1 MKAYIKLLLVFVLS
15 INAVTTNAQATKRI
29 YNEDEVILPNN
40 LQYYQSA
47 ENGNTIKS
55 TVENNLITISWQ
67 TKTEINTSHFELQ
80 RSENGKDFE
89 PIETITA
96 GCITNGIRSYSTT
109 DDSFSVTNKQL
120 YYRLKIVFVN
130 GKEALTDVA
139 MVDKVL
145 SNATT
150 DNRTR

>member
-1 MKAYIKLLLVFVLS
+1 MKASIKLLLAFVLS
-15 INAVTTNAQATKRI
+15 INAMTTNAQATKRI
-29 YNEDEVILPNN
+29 YNEEEVILPNN

-47 ENGNTIKS
+47 ENGNTLKS

-109 DDSFSVTNKQL
+109 DDLLSVANKQR

-130 GKEALTDVA
+130 GKEALTDIA

-145 SNATT
+145 SNASAG
-150 DNRTR
+150 NKTR